1 MTFFLNVCLFS
12 KRPFFIL
19 FLIIHSHLIHVFT
32 LIPQNSFYF
41 SVTPH
46 HQPIFSPTF
55 YFVSLLMWFV
65 FCFFVAL
72 LSFFVSTEGFTNGAM
87 LHSIYSRCAS
97 QDFTSNWMFRGR
109 LAFTTH
115 TIWWLSYLL
124 VLCVHTVFS
133 RLAMEGIKPLTMLV
147 LLSRF
152 TNWAIQEAFYL
163 HGIIQKYSAA
173 RGSVLTRIPRLPY

>member
-1 MTFFLNVCLFS
+1 MSVFFQKDHFSSCFSSFIHTSFMSSLLYHKTPFTFQWHHITNLF
-12 KRPFFIL
+12 FF
-19 FLIIHSHLIHVFT
+19 
-32 LIPQNSFYF
+32 P
-41 SVTPH
+41 P
-46 HQPIFSPTF
+46 F

-65 FCFFVAL
+65 FFCFFVAL

-97 QDFTSNWMFRGR
+97 QDFTWNWMFRGR